1 VSAPHIHPLA
11 IVEAGAELGA
21 DVEVGPFCH
30 VHPGVRIGDRTK
42 LLSHVVVGGYTTLGT
57 DNVVHPGAVVGGMP
71 QDKTYRGEPTTLTVG
86 NHNIIRECVTISR
99 GTVKGGGAT
108 VIGDRN
114 MLMACS
120 HIGHDCKIGNDITM
134 ANAVLIAGHVE
145 IGDRCVLAGAVACH
159 HFARIGRMT
168 YVGGCSRIV
177 HDVPP
182 FMKVAGDRVR
192 VRALNLVGLQRA
204 GVKDEEIEEL
214 KRVYNLLFRRKTA
227 LSQVLPNVEAPPGS
241 LAEEL
246 IGFVREWTSSP
257 AGRYLEQF
265 RTDRPVP
272 PSN

>member
-1 VSAPHIHPLA
+1 
-11 IVEAGAELGA
+11 
-21 DVEVGPFCH
+21 
-30 VHPGVRIGDRTK
+30 
-42 LLSHVVVGGYTTLGT
+42 
-57 DNVVHPGAVVGGMP
+57 
-71 QDKTYRGEPTTLTVG
+71 
-86 NHNIIRECVTISR
+86 VTISR

-120 HIGHDCKIGNDITM
+120 HIGHDCKVGNEIIM

-145 IGDRCVLAGAVACH
+145 IGDRCVIAGAVACH
-159 HFARIGRMT
+159 HFVRIGRMT
-168 YVGGCSRIV
+168 YVGGRSGIV

-204 GVKDEEIEEL
+204 GVKDDEIEEL
-214 KRVYNLLFRRKTA
+214 KRVYNLLFRRKA
-227 LSQVLPNVEAPPGS
+227 AMSQVLPTVGAAPGT

-265 RTDRPVP
+265 RTDRPAP